1 MVCLG
6 FEPVAAEWKAQTN
19 PKSLLSLYFFV
30 SLLLLLSPSMFMF
43 SLSVPLYL
51 PIYCVFC
58 SGPLSLFV
66 HFPVFYYIMFLSSSL
81 RVLVN
86 FSWASVAQ
94 KKKFSSSLAAAFTEL
109 LVYNPLLN
117 GERVDLHT
125 CKVNQIN
132 SKQMG
137 SCYFSHV
144 PKWIPPYQCDQIG

>member
-1 MVCLG
+1 MEGPDESNL
-6 FEPVAAEWKAQTN
+6 FYLYTF
-19 PKSLLSLYFFV
+19 LSLSCYYCRLQC
-30 SLLLLLSPSMFMF
+30 SC
-43 SLSVPLYL
+43 SLS
-51 PIYCVFC
+51 
-58 SGPLSLFV
+58 LSLSTYLSIVSFV
-66 HFPVFYYIMFLSSSL
+66 LVLSLSLCIFLSSITL
-81 RVLVN
+81 CFFPLL
-86 FSWASVAQ
+86 FESWSIFLGPQ
-94 KKKFSSSLAAAFTEL
+94 LHKKKKFSSSLAAAFTEL